1 MFFGVNN
8 FRNTSPLKLIFVLK
22 HLEFNVDT
30 RNVEKVQQEINNF
43 LDNLIIIGNGIFSLL
58 LREY

>member
-30 RNVEKVQQEINNF
+30 RNVEKVQQEINDF
-43 LDNLIIIGNGIFSLL
+43 LDNLI
-58 LREY
+58 

>member
-8 FRNTSPLKLIFVLK
+8 YRNTWPLKLIFVLK
-22 HLEFNVDT
+22 HWEFNVDT
-30 RNVEKVQQEINNF
+30 TNVEKVQQEINDF
-43 LDNLIIIGNGIFSLL
+43 LDNLIWIGNGIFSLL

>member
-8 FRNTSPLKLIFVLK
+8 FRNTWSLKLIFVLK
-22 HLEFNVDT
+22 HWEFNVDT
-30 RNVEKVQQEINNF
+30 TNVEKVQQEINDF
-43 LDNLIIIGNGIFSLL
+43 LDNLIWIGNGIFSLL